1 MLDKHQPAFNSLVDL
16 ITRRAAE
23 QHDERGYV
31 FLSEKGDE
39 EAALTFGEL
48 HRRAMAV
55 AARLRESGS
64 PGERA
69 LLLFGPGLDFIIA
82 YFGCVLAGV
91 IAVPMMLPRRNSS
104 LGSSASIVANASP
117 RFLMTN
123 VRVQSTRPDVI
134 ERFSAPQRHWIITE
148 QVAAMNAAS
157 PRLPM
162 LRPDDIAFL
171 QYTSGSTSDP
181 KGVMVTHRNLIENLE
196 MMRHALGNTRQS
208 TYASWIPLYHDMG
221 LIANVLQSL
230 YVGSLCVLLAPMTF
244 MQRPLSWLRAIH
256 RYRAEVAGAPNFAF
270 DLCVQR
276 FRADQMRDVDLS
288 CWKVAF
294 NGAEPVR
301 ADTIERFAATFA
313 PYGFDRRA
321 MNPQYGMAEATV
333 MVSAGP
339 RLAGP
344 VIRTVGLDAF
354 RHNEIAP
361 PAGERDKHRMVGC
374 GRSVT
379 GGRLAIV
386 HPATH
391 RLIGSD
397 RIGEIWVSGPHV
409 SKGYWQNP
417 DATRATF
424 DARIEG
430 DPGDKC
436 WLRTGDL
443 GFMDESG
450 ELFIT
455 GRAKDMIIVR
465 GINYY
470 PQDIEST
477 VYNSHPALRRHFGAV
492 FSVPDE
498 SGEKLVLVQEV
509 ERTQR
514 RGLDTEE
521 IKACIREAVAN
532 EHEIAL
538 DSIVLIPPGEI
549 PKTTSGKIQRSFTRQ
564 MWLQNLFEPIS
575 AARSQA

>member
-1 MLDKHQPAFNSLVDL
+1 MLDKRQPAFNSLVDL
-16 ITRRAAE
+16 ITRRAVE

-31 FLSEKGDE
+31 FLSDKGDE

-48 HRRAMAV
+48 HRRAMAL

-148 QVAAMNAAS
+148 QVEATNAAS
-157 PRLPM
+157 PRPLM

-244 MQRPLSWLRAIH
+244 LQRPLSWLRAIH

-288 CWKVAF
+288 SWKVAF

-374 GRSVT
+374 GRSVI

-386 HPATH
+386 HPATR

-430 DPGDKC
+430 DPGDEC

-443 GFMDESG
+443 GFMDQSG

-549 PKTTSGKIQRSFTRQ
+549 PKTTSGKIQRSLTRQ
-564 MWLQNLFEPIS
+564 MWLQNSFEPIG
-575 AARSQA
+575 AARSQG

>member
-1 MLDKHQPAFNSLVDL
+1 MLDKRQPAFNSLVDL
-16 ITRRAAE
+16 ITRRAVE

-31 FLSEKGDE
+31 FLSDKGDE

-48 HRRAMAV
+48 HRRALAV
-55 AARLRESGS
+55 AAQLRESGS

-104 LGSSASIVANASP
+104 LGSSASIVANAGP

-123 VRVQSTRPDVI
+123 ERVQSTRPDVI

-208 TYASWIPLYHDMG
+208 IYASWIPLYHDMG

-288 CWKVAF
+288 SWKVAF

-374 GRSVT
+374 GRSVI

-386 HPATH
+386 HPATRH
-391 RLIGSD
+391 LIGAD

-430 DPGDKC
+430 DPGDEC

-443 GFMDESG
+443 GFMDQSG

-498 SGEKLVLVQEV
+498 SGEKLALVQEV

-538 DSIVLIPPGEI
+538 DSIVLISPGEI
-549 PKTTSGKIQRSFTRQ
+549 PKTTSGKIQRSLTRQ
-564 MWLQNLFEPIS
+564 MWLQNSFEPIGT
-575 AARSQA
+575 ARSQA

>member
-1 MLDKHQPAFNSLVDL
+1 MLDKRQPAFNSLVDL
-16 ITRRAAE
+16 ITRRAVE

-31 FLSEKGDE
+31 FLSDKGDE

-48 HRRAMAV
+48 HRRALAV
-55 AARLRESGS
+55 AAQLRESGS

-104 LGSSASIVANASP
+104 LGSSASIVANAGP

-123 VRVQSTRPDVI
+123 ERVQSTRPDVI

-148 QVAAMNAAS
+148 QVEATNAAS

-208 TYASWIPLYHDMG
+208 IYASWIPLYHDMG

-354 RHNEIAP
+354 RHNEIAA

-374 GRSVT
+374 GRSVV

-386 HPATH
+386 HPATR

-430 DPGDKC
+430 DPGDEC

-443 GFMDESG
+443 GFMDQSG

-498 SGEKLVLVQEV
+498 SGEKLALVQEV

-538 DSIVLIPPGEI
+538 DSIVLISPGEI
-549 PKTTSGKIQRSFTRQ
+549 PKTTSGKIQRSLTRE
-564 MWLQNLFEPIS
+564 MWLQNSFEPIG